1 MLLKGFD
8 LKGEWVK
15 LNLFFKKMTD
25 SEIGNSRKGLILG
38 FFTFA
43 IMLLINIIYFRLSE
57 IELFSNLT
65 ILLTGFVVTYG
76 YEFFLNIMDKSRK
89 KTVI

>member
-1 MLLKGFD
+1 
-8 LKGEWVK
+8 
-15 LNLFFKKMTD
+15 MTD

-43 IMLLINIIYFRLSE
+43 IMLLINIIYLRVSE

-65 ILLTGFVVTYG
+65 ILIAGFVVSFG
-76 YEFFLNIMDKSRK
+76 YELFWNTMDKLRK
-89 KTVI
+89 KR

>member
-1 MLLKGFD
+1 M
-8 LKGEWVK
+8 
-15 LNLFFKKMTD
+15 FFKKMTD
-25 SEIGNSRKGLILG
+25 TEIDNSRKGLILG

-43 IMLLINIIYFRLSE
+43 IMLLINIIYLRLTE

-76 YEFFLNIMDKSRK
+76 YEFFLNIMHKSRK
-89 KTVI
+89 KR